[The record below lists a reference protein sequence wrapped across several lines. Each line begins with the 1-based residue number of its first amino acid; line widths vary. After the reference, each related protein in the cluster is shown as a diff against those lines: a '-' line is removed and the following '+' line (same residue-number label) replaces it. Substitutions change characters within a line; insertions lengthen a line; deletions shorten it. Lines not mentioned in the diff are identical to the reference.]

1 MTSCFRLLA
10 LAIMAMAVPVASV
23 QAQPADVAEHKDVS
37 YGPHEKNKLDVY
49 VPKSD
54 KPLPLV
60 VWIHGGGWQ
69 GGNKGDGGPAKLLLS
84 HGFAVAATN
93 YRLTD
98 AGPFPAQAED
108 VRAAIRHLRAN
119 AKKYNIDPD
128 HIGVWGASAGG
139 HLVALLGTQSDV
151 EGLDG
156 DAKAD
161 GNVRVQAV
169 VDWFGPSDIT
179 RFNSG
184 PAASANGPIAKL
196 LGGPPSEKTDV
207 AKLASPLLHVTK
219 DDAPTLIFHGDKD
232 PLVPLEQSQLLADA
246 LKKAGVECELVVIE
260 GAGHG
265 GKDFMSDANRN
276 KVIAFMNKHLKGQ

>member
-1 MTSCFRLLA
+1 M
-10 LAIMAMAVPVASV
+10 
-23 QAQPADVAEHKDVS
+23 
-37 YGPHEKNKLDVY
+37 
-49 VPKSD
+49 
-54 KPLPLV
+54 
-60 VWIHGGGWQ
+60 
-69 GGNKGDGGPAKLLLS
+69 
-84 HGFAVAATN
+84 
-93 YRLTD
+93 
-98 AGPFPAQAED
+98 
-108 VRAAIRHLRAN
+108 
-119 AKKYNIDPD
+119 
-128 HIGVWGASAGG
+128 
-139 HLVALLGTQSDV
+139 
-151 EGLDG
+151 
-156 DAKAD
+156 
-161 GNVRVQAV
+161 

-246 LKKAGVECELVVIE
+246 MKKAGVECELVVIE

-265 GKDFMSDANRN
+265 GKDFMSDANRD